1 MRPERDGD
9 TVIRHCGTIA
19 HDLNPRPMRIL
30 LVADI
35 HSNWPALAAIP
46 PSCDAC
52 LCLGDL
58 VDYAT
63 DPVPCI
69 DWVQSHAAA
78 VVRGNHD
85 HAVAQHIRPKGGG
98 GLRQLAAATRPIH
111 WELLNAARLKY
122 LARLPITRHIELDG
136 QRFHL
141 LHATPRDPL
150 DEYLSNDAEQ
160 WRIRLQGIEA
170 DFVCVGHSHVPFML
184 DVEGIKV
191 VNPGSV
197 GQPRD
202 GDPRASY
209 AIIENGKVSFHRVE
223 YDIAATIDQMQSVG
237 IEDWAVEMTEQVL
250 RTGGRPE
257 RDTV

>member
-1 MRPERDGD
+1 
-9 TVIRHCGTIA
+9 
-19 HDLNPRPMRIL
+19 MRIL

-35 HSNWPALAAIP
+35 HSNWPALSAIP
-46 PSCDAC
+46 LACDAC

-69 DWVQSHAAA
+69 DWVKTHADA

-85 HAVAQHIRPKGGG
+85 HAVAQHIRPKGGS
-98 GLRQLAAATRPIH
+98 GLRQLAAATRPVH
-111 WELLNAARLKY
+111 WELLNSARLKY

-136 QRFHL
+136 KQFQL

-150 DEYLSNDAEQ
+150 DEYLAADVEQ
-160 WRIRLQGIEA
+160 WRARLQGVEA
-170 DFVCVGHSHVPFML
+170 DFVCVGHSHVPFL
-184 DVEGIKV
+184 LEVDGIKV

-202 GDPRASY
+202 GDPRAAY
-209 AIIENGKVSFHRVE
+209 AIIEDGQVSFHRVE
-223 YDIAATIDQMQSVG
+223 YDIDATLAQMRSVG
-237 IEDWAVEMTEQVL
+237 VEEPAVAFAEQVL
-250 RTGGRPE
+250 RTGGKFE
-257 RDTV
+257 